1 MLQFEGLVRAL
12 GPSLAAARAVLSSSE
27 QGAPH
32 GAKTCA
38 DLRVRALVLRYLC
51 AVRPW
56 LLSEREGTPSR
67 MQEASVVRWLT
78 KGSRDRSQK
87 VVLSTLSEL
96 IESAGR
102 ALAGLGAGGAGGAGG
117 GDDDDVSYLDLG
129 GEDGSEHVLS
139 DAEINNTI
147 RQSFGG
153 IRQCILAEF
162 KRDPGFKG
170 VTVQF
175 FIKPSGSTGGVKVA
189 GGSGPVV
196 ECLTTRFR
204 GMRFPQHSGLNKG
217 VTYPLRLQ

>member
-102 ALAGLGAGGAGGAGG
+102 ALAGLGAGGAHVAPLLTQGA
-117 GDDDDVSYLDLG
+117 LLARLG
-129 GEDGSEHVLS
+129 IAPRAQTLS
-139 DAEINNTI
+139 RARPDRAADIAAQAARLTDAAQMGTLFKALAAAGPG
-147 RQSFGG
+147 QPPLPGFGG
-153 IRQCILAEF
+153 
-162 KRDPGFKG
+162 
-170 VTVQF
+170 
-175 FIKPSGSTGGVKVA
+175 
-189 GGSGPVV
+189 
-196 ECLTTRFR
+196 TT
-204 GMRFPQHSGLNKG
+204 
-217 VTYPLRLQ
+217 